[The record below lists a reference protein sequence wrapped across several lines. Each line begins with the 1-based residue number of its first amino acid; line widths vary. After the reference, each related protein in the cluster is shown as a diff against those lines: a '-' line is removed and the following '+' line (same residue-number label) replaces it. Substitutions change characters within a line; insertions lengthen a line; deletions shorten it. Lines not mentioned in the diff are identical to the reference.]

1 MYAAFLRFSLYQAH
15 FSCPAIK
22 RFGGKIDFG
31 DFDRLFG
38 LFFVSLRD
46 FTLKAEAD
54 GSKKQ
59 SF

>member
-1 MYAAFLRFSLYQAH
+1 MR
-15 FSCPAIK
+15 
-22 RFGGKIDFG
+22 RFGGKIDFS
-31 DFDRLFG
+31 DFDRFFG